1 MSRIKKDGEYV
12 NFYMDRE
19 LKQRIKDYAD
29 EKGQTMTTA
38 IERILKS
45 YLDDYKEKE
54 GIMNSSFESSI
65 NQNV

>member
-12 NFYMDRE
+12 NIYMDRE

>member
-1 MSRIKKDGEYV
+1 
-12 NFYMDRE
+12 MDRE

-54 GIMNSSFESSI
+54 GIMTSSFESSI